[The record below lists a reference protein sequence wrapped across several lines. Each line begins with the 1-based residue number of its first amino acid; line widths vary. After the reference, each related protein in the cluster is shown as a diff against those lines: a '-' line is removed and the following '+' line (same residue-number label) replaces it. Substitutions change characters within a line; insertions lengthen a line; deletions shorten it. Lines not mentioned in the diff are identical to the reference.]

1 MAKEHSIAFDE
12 DGFSAKKTK
21 IFRVVAGCIVVL
33 GIGVGVL
40 FEQYFN
46 NMKRVGDAWEEDL
59 SLVDSETISTAATDD
74 DFSTPTVVRTKYH
87 LSRVHEALA
96 SYALVHTNQL
106 PETLS
111 VLVEMHKLTREDVC
125 DAWGQPFVYVI
136 EDASLGRYTLRSVG
150 KDGRPSTDDIAV
162 SLDF

>member
-12 DGFSAKKTK
+12 DGFSAKKAK
-21 IFRVVAGCIVVL
+21 IFRIIAGCIVVL

-46 NMKRVGDAWEEDL
+46 SMKRVGDAWEEDL
-59 SLVDSETISTAATDD
+59 SLVDLEHVSTEAMDD

-96 SYALVHTNQL
+96 AYALLHANQY

-111 VLVEMHKLTREDVC
+111 ALIGTRQLTREEVC
-125 DAWGQPFVYVI
+125 DAWGQPFVYAI
-136 EDASLGRYTLRSVG
+136 EDATTGRYTLRSVG

-162 SLDF
+162 SIEF